1 MTRRPW
7 LLVTLAYAACFIQSW
22 NHRAFGTPRDFYRL
36 ATEAAAEKGV
46 KVEDYLDNVNSLQ
59 KQFLR
64 SKDVVDRTDL
74 MEALTTAMM
83 SQDFTL
89 LLGPK
94 SVGKT
99 RIRKEVISRLESE
112 KKVTIIDVNM
122 RERPSEELLEALLAE
137 ATNKGSKDPAW
148 VQIIKAINA
157 VSTNIASFVTA
168 ITVGTNSESIAPAAA
183 GPIANAVGDII
194 AKMTREEKEKT
205 LLELIKAFKAS
216 GNETCIVV
224 DEANLALPMAGDA
237 EMARNALAVFV
248 MLTKES
254 RQASVVLFSSELAF
268 PYRLEACGMNLWDI
282 GQIIIANEVSK
293 DDMLNMM
300 TGQWNMSQDLAELF
314 FSTFGGHIELCCRGV
329 EKLREFGEDF
339 DPLTLLKVPGLPNCA
354 ADPDARNHLR
364 NLAKQGWSPV
374 YNILN
379 DEGAKLIEKNAG
391 GIIPKDAT
399 AFDLLKGIWK
409 GHDCDYAL
417 IPSGTLMRWKIA
429 QELERRLAC
438 LKAKEMFRL
447 FVLRRVSSCD
457 SGSDPKRTSS
467 GGTSRW
473 KRFRDL
479 FRR

>member
-7 LLVTLAYAACFIQSW
+7 LLVTLAYAACFILSC
-22 NHRAFGTPRDFYRL
+22 NPRAFGTPRDFYRL

-46 KVEDYLDNVNSLQ
+46 NVEDYLDNVNSLQ

-137 ATNKGSKDPAW
+137 ATNKGSKDAAW
-148 VQIIKAINA
+148 VKKAIKAINA
-157 VSTNIASFVTA
+157 VSTNVASFVAA

-194 AKMTREEKEKT
+194 AKMTRKEKEKT

-268 PYRLEACGMNLWDI
+268 PYRLEACGMNLRDI
-282 GQIIIANEVSK
+282 WQIIIANEVPK
-293 DDMLNMM
+293 DNMLNMM

-339 DPLTLLKVPGLPNCA
+339 DPLTLLKGPRAAQLCCRPRCQEPSQKPGQAGLVSGLQHRERQGRQAHCGEERR
-354 ADPDARNHLR
+354 RNHSKRCNCLR
-364 NLAKQGWSPV
+364 PSRGHLEGQSRVRTDP
-374 YNILN
+374 IRHI
-379 DEGAKLIEKNAG
+379 DEVE
-391 GIIPKDAT
+391 
-399 AFDLLKGIWK
+399 
-409 GHDCDYAL
+409 DC
-417 IPSGTLMRWKIA
+417 
-429 QELERRLAC
+429 
-438 LKAKEMFRL
+438 
-447 FVLRRVSSCD
+447 
-457 SGSDPKRTSS
+457 
-467 GGTSRW
+467 
-473 KRFRDL
+473 
-479 FRR
+479 